1 MVLDIDSGY
10 DKQGSPL
17 SERDSSYRRSH
28 EMQGKRVEALCRRAD
43 CLRARPRVN
52 PMKIRYND
60 ASVSGRLE
68 RGPRWIQEVFA

>member
-28 EMQGKRVEALCRRAD
+28 EMQGKRAEALCRRGGF
-43 CLRARPRVN
+43 LRVRPRES
-52 PMKIRYND
+52 YED
-60 ASVSGRLE
+60 AV
-68 RGPRWIQEVFA
+68 

>member
-1 MVLDIDSGY
+1 
-10 DKQGSPL
+10 
-17 SERDSSYRRSH
+17 
-28 EMQGKRVEALCRRAD
+28 MQGKRVEALCRRAGF
-43 CLRARPRVN
+43 LRARPRVN